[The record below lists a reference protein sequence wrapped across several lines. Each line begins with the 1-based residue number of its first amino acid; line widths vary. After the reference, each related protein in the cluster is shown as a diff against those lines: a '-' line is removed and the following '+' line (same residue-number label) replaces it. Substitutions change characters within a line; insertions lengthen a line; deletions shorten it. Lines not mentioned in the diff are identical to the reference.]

1 MLFPFKIIPEFWYH
15 KERIVG
21 EKGGQYLFRKK
32 WILIVEAVCLI
43 TIVPLAVYTWFF
55 HQNNR
60 VQAINDLLEETT
72 ALTEN
77 YAIDFEVFLK
87 QYVTSLKIINSMYG
101 IDSLLSRNILK
112 NIFMKISKTDAVFV
126 DLRVLDEKGKTLNF
140 CCTDN
145 YKSDFKIYNSIID
158 YDNEKFVIGHMV
170 TGKKTKNIFVS
181 IRIKGNGRDS
191 LYLRGVLDNLAVNK
205 FLSRLKLKNITDI
218 FIFDRTDHLITTS
231 TCFGAPGTAIPLIKS
246 KTFPTARLISN
257 PKRTTEKGNFLFKGV
272 TTIKDTSMKLGLIM
286 SDAGF
291 IKFMHR
297 INRNIIIMVC
307 LSVFFVLLA
316 VLVLATYVTQVLYIA
331 DNTRKEYLD
340 RVTST
345 EKLASIG
352 KFATGVA
359 HEINNPLAIINEK
372 AGMLQDLFTFAEEY
386 EEDKLLISIVFSIK
400 SAVKR
405 AGEITHHLLE
415 FVRKMNISVEL
426 IDVENLVR
434 ETIVFVA
441 KESKEK
447 CIAIDIDVSDNVP
460 EIITDRGILQQILL
474 HLANN
479 AIFAMKK
486 GGNLSIKIH
495 KNIREKGIVI
505 IIQDTGCGISTQNQK
520 KIFEPF
526 FTTKPTGTGL
536 GLSVT
541 YGHVRELQGKIKV
554 KSELNKGTTVIL
566 YLPDKIHSEKK
577 KEQEKKKNIC
587 N

>member
-1 MLFPFKIIPEFWYH
+1 MLFPFKIIPDFWYH

-32 WILIVEAVCLI
+32 WILIVQALCLI

-55 HQNNR
+55 YQDNR
-60 VQAINDLLEETT
+60 TQAINDLLEETT

-77 YAIDFEVFLK
+77 SAVDFEVFLK

-101 IDSLLSRNILK
+101 VESLLNRGILK
-112 NIFMKISKTDAVFV
+112 KILKKISKTDDLFV
-126 DLRVLDEKGKTLNF
+126 DLSVINEKGKSLNS

-145 YKSDFKIYNSIID
+145 FKSGFKRNNSTID
-158 YDNEKFVIGHMV
+158 YDNKQFITGHMV
-170 TGKKTKNIFVS
+170 TEKRTKKIFVS
-181 IRIKGNGRDS
+181 IRIKGNDKGR
-191 LYLRGVLDNLAVNK
+191 LYLRGILDPLAVNK
-205 FLSRLKLKNITDI
+205 FLSKLKLENITDI
-218 FIFDRTDHLITTS
+218 FIFDKTDHLITTS
-231 TCFGAPGTAIPLIKS
+231 ACFGAPGTTIPLIKS
-246 KTFPTARLISN
+246 KIFPTARLISN
-257 PKRTTEKGNFLFKGV
+257 PKKNTKGKDLLFKGV
-272 TTIKDTSMKLGLIM
+272 TTIKGTSMKLGLIM
-286 SDAGF
+286 SNAGF

-297 INRNIIIMVC
+297 IRRHIIIMVC

-316 VLVLATYVTQVLYIA
+316 VLILSTYVVQVLYIA

-352 KFATGVA
+352 KLATGVA

-372 AGMLQDLFTFAEEY
+372 AGMLQDLFTFTEEY

-415 FVRKMNISVEL
+415 FVRKMNISVER

-434 ETIVFVA
+434 ETIALVVKDA
-441 KESKEK
+441 EAQ
-447 CIAIDIDVSDNVP
+447 CISIDIDISDNVP
-460 EIITDRGILQQILL
+460 EIITDRGILQQIIL

-486 GGNLSIKIH
+486 GGNLSITIH
-495 KNIREKGIVI
+495 KNIREQGIVI
-505 IIQDTGCGISTQNQK
+505 IIQDTGCGISTKNQK

-554 KSELNKGTTVIL
+554 KSEINKGTTFIL
-566 YLPDKIHSEKK
+566 YLPDRIHSEKQ
-577 KEQEKKKNIC
+577 EGQEKKSAIC
-587 N
+587 K

>member
-1 MLFPFKIIPEFWYH
+1 MFFPKKIIPEFWYH

-43 TIVPLAVYTWFF
+43 TIVPLAVFTCLFYRE
-55 HQNNR
+55 NR
-60 VQAINDLLEETT
+60 TQAINDLLDETT

-77 YAIDFEVFLK
+77 SAIDFEVFLK
-87 QYVTSLKIINSMYG
+87 QYVLSLRIINSMYG
-101 IDSLLSRNILK
+101 VDSLLNRDVLE
-112 NIFMKISKTDAVFV
+112 NIFKKISKTDDIFL
-126 DLRVLDEKGKTLNF
+126 DLSVIDEKGETLNF
-140 CCTDN
+140 CCTD
-145 YKSDFKIYNSIID
+145 KFRSDFKKSTSTID
-158 YDNEKFVIGHMV
+158 FDNQKFMVGHMV
-170 TGKKTKNIFVS
+170 TGKRTKNIFVT
-181 IRIKGNGRDS
+181 IRIKGDDKGK
-191 LYLRGVLDNLAVNK
+191 LYLRGIFDNSAVKK
-205 FLSRLKLKNITDI
+205 FLSRLKLQNITDI
-218 FIFDRTDHLITTS
+218 FIFDKTDHLITAS
-231 TCFGAPGTAIPLIKS
+231 TFFGAPGTKIPLIKS
-246 KTFPTARLISN
+246 KIFPTARLMDN
-257 PKRTTEKGNFLFKGV
+257 PKKNTEGKDFLFKGV
-272 TTIKDTSMKLGLIM
+272 TRIKGTSMKLGLIM
-286 SDAGF
+286 SDASF

-297 INRNIIIMVC
+297 IGSHIFIMVC

-316 VLVLATYVTQVLYIA
+316 VLFLATYVVQVLYIA

-352 KFATGVA
+352 KLATGVA

-415 FVRKMNISVEL
+415 FVRQLNISVEL

-434 ETIVFVA
+434 ETIAFVV
-441 KESKEK
+441 KEAKEK
-447 CIAIDIDVSDNVP
+447 CIAIDIDVSDNVL

-479 AIFAMKK
+479 AIFAMQK

-495 KNIREKGIVI
+495 KNIRKKGIVI
-505 IIQDTGCGISTQNQK
+505 IIQDTGCGISTKNQR

-526 FTTKPTGTGL
+526 FSTKPTGTGL

-541 YGHVRELQGKIKV
+541 YGHVRELQGKINV
-554 KSELNKGTTVIL
+554 KSEVNKGTSVFL
-566 YLPDKIHSEKK
+566 YLPDKIHSEKQE
-577 KEQEKKKNIC
+577 EQEKEGHM
-587 N
+587 

>member
-1 MLFPFKIIPEFWYH
+1 MFFSTKIIPEFWYH

-55 HQNNR
+55 YQDNR
-60 VQAINDLLEETT
+60 TQAINDLLEKTT

-77 YAIDFEVFLK
+77 SAIDFEVFLE
-87 QYVTSLKIINSMYG
+87 QYVQSLKIINSMYG
-101 IDSLLSRNILK
+101 VDSLLNRDVLGD
-112 NIFMKISKTDAVFV
+112 IFKKISKADDMFV
-126 DLRVLDEKGKTLNF
+126 DLRIIDEKGKTLNF

-145 YKSDFKIYNSIID
+145 YKSDFKINNSTID
-158 YDNEKFVIGHMV
+158 YENKKYFIGHMV
-170 TGKKTKNIFVS
+170 TGKRTKNIFIT
-181 IRIKGNGRDS
+181 IRIKEDDRGR

-205 FLSRLKLKNITDI
+205 FLARLKLENITDI
-218 FIFDRTDHLITTS
+218 FIFDRTNHLITTS
-231 TCFGAPGTAIPLIKS
+231 SCFGTPGTKIPLIKS
-246 KTFPTARLISN
+246 KTFPTARLIIN
-257 PKRTTEKGNFLFKGV
+257 QKKNTEKGKFLFRGV
-272 TTIKDTSMKLGLIM
+272 TTIKGTSMKLGLIM

-291 IKFMHR
+291 IKFMNR
-297 INRNIIIMVC
+297 INHHIIIMVC
-307 LSVFFVLLA
+307 LSVFFVLLS
-316 VLVLATYVTQVLYIA
+316 VLLLATYVVQVLYIA
-331 DNTRKEYLD
+331 DNTRKEYLE
-340 RVTST
+340 RVTNT
-345 EKLASIG
+345 EKLVSIG
-352 KFATGVA
+352 KLATGIA

-372 AGMLQDLFTFAEEY
+372 AGMLQDLFTFTEEY
-386 EEDKLLISIVFSIK
+386 GEDKLLISIVFSIK

-415 FVRKMNISVEL
+415 FVRKMNVSVER

-434 ETIVFVA
+434 ETIALIV
-441 KESKEK
+441 KEANEK

-460 EIITDRGILQQILL
+460 EIITDRGILQQIIL

-505 IIQDTGCGISTQNQK
+505 IIQDTGCGISKKNQR

-526 FTTKPTGTGL
+526 FTTKPKGTGL
-536 GLSVT
+536 GLSAT

-554 KSELNKGTTVIL
+554 KSEVNKGTSVII
-566 YLPDKIHSEKK
+566 YLPDKIHSEKQEELEE
-577 KEQEKKKNIC
+577 KEE
-587 N
+587 